1 MNFQTEKSNLGLP
14 KGKGVVGINW
24 ELGIKRH
31 TLYIQNSRWEEK
43 GTTGWDGWVASPT
56 PWTWVWASPGSW
68 WWTGRPGVLRSMGSQ
83 RVRHDW
89 VPEKQLYKIDSKW
102 GPTVYHTE
110 LYSASCNRLWW
121 RRIWK
126 RNIYLF
132 LHFLTSLVE
141 FILCNLGKVKGRPK
155 LFCRPEA
162 GDMGLCVCVNVTCVC
177 LFLGSPCHLL
187 LDLIIRASFRNLA
200 SDPWRPMCIWVSK
213 SCPHGNKQL
222 LLCCGLGF
230 CPCSVSVPR
239 PLPNQ
244 SASGIWQCVTITQ
257 SFCS

>member
-1 MNFQTEKSNLGLP
+1 MDFQTEKSNLGLP

-110 LYSASCNRLWW
+110 LYSASCNCLWW

-177 LFLGSPCHLL
+177 L
-187 LDLIIRASFRNLA
+187 
-200 SDPWRPMCIWVSK
+200 
-213 SCPHGNKQL
+213 
-222 LLCCGLGF
+222 
-230 CPCSVSVPR
+230 SVPR
-239 PLPNQ
+239 KPLPPPPWLEYKSIFQ
-244 SASGIWQCVTITQ
+244 KFSIGSLKTHVHLSQQELSPWKQAAAPLLWARILSLFGISTQ
-257 SFCS
+257 TAT